1 MNPQTCILIGAP
13 VDSGKRRAGCL
24 MGPDALRT
32 AGLTS
37 ALTGLG
43 HEVEDF
49 GNLSP
54 APYDVDTTDG
64 PLFAPNETIGWTQKL
79 AETAEQA
86 MPVLS
91 TKGLATTPSGGAGLA
106 ALLSGFPDID
116 QTSRVLCILSEE
128 SDT

>member
-1 MNPQTCILIGAP
+1 MGPIKDKAKEAILVTPQTCILIGAP

-32 AGLTS
+32 AGLAS

-43 HEVEDF
+43 LQVEDY

-54 APYDVDTTDG
+54 APHEPDGAEG

-86 MPVLS
+86 MDCGLPIFLGGDHSLS
-91 TKGLATTPSGGAGLA
+91 LGSVVGVANYA
-106 ALLSGFPDID
+106 ASK
-116 QTSRVLCILSEE
+116 
-128 SDT
+128 